1 MFPLV
6 GSFPDVL
13 VYAKFFSGGILAAT
27 LNETHIGSWF
37 IPAIA
42 HMVDARPT
50 GISDSYSMIQQ
61 GDLTPVL

>member
-6 GSFPDVL
+6 GSFLDVL
-13 VYAKFFSGGILAAT
+13 VYANFFSGGILAAT

-37 IPAIA
+37 IPATA
-42 HMVDARPT
+42 YMVDARPT